1 MAILPIAV
9 WERSPYW
16 VPELQRQSEP
26 LGARVMTCRIEED
39 VARRVAEGA
48 RLLVIALP
56 HEVRWPW
63 QSLGRWVK
71 SGLRV
76 HVILDPAD
84 ESYRWF
90 LYELGATSVF
100 DFQGARQ
107 SLVRACVG

>member
-9 WERSPYW
+9 WEQLPYW
-16 VPELQRQSEP
+16 VPELQRELEP
-26 LGARVMTCRIEED
+26 LGARVATCRIEGD

-48 RLLVIALP
+48 RQLVIALP
-56 HEVRWPW
+56 RGERLP
-63 QSLGRWVK
+63 LGSVQRWVA

-76 HVILDPAD
+76 HVVLDPGC

-90 LYELGATSVF
+90 LHELGVTSVF
-100 DFQGARQ
+100 DCAGARQ